1 MIEQQQTSSDSQEWI
16 LVSDNGLQNMIFGQ
30 LAAGLYTTEVLT
42 TLRSNSHCTVELF
55 NARVIMS
62 QTVPLL
68 SPEGGMAVQ
77 TFFKVMP
84 FPTNPDGGHVFVR
97 ATMII
102 DVERDPVTKEMLMG
116 QLKEC
121 REMEKA
127 EKARRSRLVT
137 PSIHLSRS

>member
-1 MIEQQQTSSDSQEWI
+1 
-16 LVSDNGLQNMIFGQ
+16 MIFGQ
-30 LAAGLYTTEVLT
+30 LAVGVSVTEVVT
-42 TLRSNSHCTVELF
+42 ALRNNSHCTVELF

-62 QTVPLL
+62 QTVPLMA
-68 SPEGGMAVQ
+68 PDGGMAMQ
-77 TFFKVMP
+77 SFFKLMP

-102 DVERDPVTKEMLMG
+102 DVERDPATKEMLMG

-121 REMEKA
+121 CEMEKS